1 MARPRTPSNV
11 LALKGSFAKNP
22 DRGRARENEP
32 VVTPGIGEP
41 PPDMPP
47 EVVACWVE
55 LVMLCADG
63 VLSAVDRPF
72 MEYAA
77 RVYWMIKQPG
87 PVDLKAGVRF
97 EAIIGKLGMS
107 PADRS
112 KVSVSKPPDA
122 IEDPHAE
129 F

>member
-1 MARPRTPSNV
+1 MAKPRTPTNV

-32 VVTPGIGEP
+32 EVVPGIGEP
-41 PPDMPP
+41 PNDMDPN
-47 EVVACWVE
+47 VRACWVE
-55 LVMLCADG
+55 LVMLCAPG
-63 VLSAVDRPF
+63 VLSVTDRPF

-77 RVYWMIKQPG
+77 RVFWMIKQPG

-112 KVSVSKPPDA
+112 KVTVANKPDA
-122 IEDPHAE
+122 NEDPHAE